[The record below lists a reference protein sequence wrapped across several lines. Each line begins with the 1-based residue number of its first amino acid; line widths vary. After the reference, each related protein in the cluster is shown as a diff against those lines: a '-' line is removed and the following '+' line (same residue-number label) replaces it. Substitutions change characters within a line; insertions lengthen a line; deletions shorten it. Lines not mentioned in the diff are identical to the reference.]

1 MTVGGSMYSYE
12 QKYKYLLS
20 KLYIS
25 DADLWEKDA
34 LLQMGSIFYQFN
46 EHPEERTFDEII
58 ECRMTKEGYNEA
70 KV

>member
-1 MTVGGSMYSYE
+1 MSYSYE

-25 DADLWEKDA
+25 EADSWEKDA
-34 LLQMGSIFYQFN
+34 LLQMSSIFYQFN
-46 EHPEERTFDEII
+46 EHPSERTFDEII
-58 ECRMTKEGYNEA
+58 EGQMTRE